1 MKVARYALRLRCHRS
16 PQGASIAEFERLL
29 AGSFFI
35 ATSGVAHFQKLM
47 EDIRGRKPS
56 HDERDIDVNRLAA
69 LSTYSLTPLL
79 CLLPCSVEWTLG
91 TTRQV
96 LNRQLFSSGQDL
108 QIVIVFIHSHAYCHC
123 RCILSSITYILT
135 AIVMGIR
142 NIQKLSAYQIQS

>member
-1 MKVARYALRLRCHRS
+1 M
-16 PQGASIAEFERLL
+16 ERLL
-29 AGSFFI
+29 KEEVSLCRPSISAWILRAVVCTNWEGLCHLCSRFVQR
-35 ATSGVAHFQKLM
+35 GGQ
-47 EDIRGRKPS
+47 IRNTLDHHGCPS
-56 HDERDIDVNRLAA
+56 TEQDTINKSKE
-69 LSTYSLTPLL
+69 
-79 CLLPCSVEWTLG
+79 VEWTLG